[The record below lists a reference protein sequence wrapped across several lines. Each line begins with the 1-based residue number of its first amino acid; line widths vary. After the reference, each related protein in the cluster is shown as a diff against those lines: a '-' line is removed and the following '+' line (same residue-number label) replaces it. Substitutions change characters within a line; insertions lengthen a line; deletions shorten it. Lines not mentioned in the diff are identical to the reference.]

1 MDSIAFL
8 MVYGVAHYVDW
19 CVRYFFWCIFRID
32 ANHKPGGG
40 AAAGFRENQVGVI
53 CLSDEDHVTGM
64 VSYEFIRVCVH
75 TLEQHSGFGI
85 GVFG

>member
-1 MDSIAFL
+1 
-8 MVYGVAHYVDW
+8 MVLHIMWTGVFV
-19 CVRYFFWCIFRID
+19 FFWCIFRID